1 MSGESAVEEA
11 SDRHHG
17 YLNHL
22 AEEYH
27 AMVPGD
33 NPFQRR
39 ARVLQSLWRAE
50 QGYEAG
56 THRGRLLGSRLPMP
70 WAEESLANYLTDTIR
85 AVVPRE
91 VTPQARGL
99 YGYPRI
105 YDNLLSSQ
113 PLCFNLF
120 AELQQ
125 DLPLATAVLQ
135 DLMGD
140 GAQDVTAVRFEYS
153 PGRGDPR
160 YTSDNS
166 AFDVYFEFTGPV
178 RTRGFIGVEVKYH
191 ESLQDEEA
199 KHRPRYDAVAAE
211 MECFDEHKLAAL
223 QERPLQQLWR
233 NHLLAGSLQQAD
245 GFDEGI
251 FAFLYPEGNL
261 CCANAAENYRDCL
274 ARQNSFA
281 AWTLEGV
288 AEVLKSHTG
297 SAWVDVFVDRYLDF
311 GKLSPAGRA

>member
-1 MSGESAVEEA
+1 MQET
-11 SDRHHG
+11 SDRPHN

-33 NPFQRR
+33 SPFQRR

-56 THRGRLLGSRLPMP
+56 THRGRPLGSRLPMP
-70 WAEESLANYLTDTIR
+70 WAEETLANYLTDTIR
-85 AVVPRE
+85 AVVRHE
-91 VTPQARGL
+91 VTLEARGL

-125 DLPLATAVLQ
+125 DLTLATAVLQ
-135 DLMGD
+135 DLVGD
-140 GAQDVTAVRFEYS
+140 GVDEVTAVRFEYS

-166 AFDVYFEFTGPV
+166 AFDVYLQFTGPTH
-178 RTRGFIGVEVKYH
+178 TRGFIGVEVKYH

-199 KHRPRYDAVAAE
+199 KHRPRYDVVVAE
-211 MECFDEHKLAAL
+211 MGCFHEHKLPAL

-233 NHLLAGSLQQAD
+233 NHLLAGSLRHADAFDQAVS
-245 GFDEGI
+245 
-251 FAFLYPEGNL
+251 AFLYPQDNL
-261 CCANAAENYRDCL
+261 CCAHAAQDYRGCL
-274 ARQNSFA
+274 ARQGSFA
-281 AWTLEGV
+281 VWTLETV
-288 AEVLKSHTG
+288 AAALKRHTA
-297 SAWVDVFVDRYLDF
+297 SPWVDVFIDRYLNF
-311 GKLSPAGRA
+311 SKLSPAGSD

>member
-1 MSGESAVEEA
+1 MT
-11 SDRHHG
+11 SDRHHD

-33 NPFQRR
+33 RPFQRR

-50 QGYEAG
+50 QGYKAG

-70 WAEESLANYLTDTIR
+70 WAEESLANYLTDAIR
-85 AVVPRE
+85 AVVRHE
-91 VTPQARGL
+91 VTPEAQGL
-99 YGYPRI
+99 YAYPRI

-125 DLPLATAVLQ
+125 DLTLATAVTR

-140 GAQDVTAVRFEYS
+140 RVQEVTAVRFEYS

-160 YTSDNS
+160 YTGDNS
-166 AFDVYFEFTGPV
+166 AFDVYLEFSGSAH
-178 RTRGFIGVEVKYH
+178 TRGFMGVEVKYH
-191 ESLQDEEA
+191 ESLQDREA
-199 KHRPRYDAVAAE
+199 KHRPRYDIVAEA
-211 MECFDEHKLAAL
+211 MGCFHRRKLATL
-223 QERPLQQLWR
+223 EKRPLQQLWR

-251 FAFLYPEGNL
+251 SAFLYPKDNL
-261 CCANAAENYRDCL
+261 CCANAAENYRGCL

-281 AWTLEGV
+281 VWTLEGV
-288 AEVLKSHTG
+288 AEALKRHTS

-311 GKLSPAGRA
+311 GKLSAAGRA